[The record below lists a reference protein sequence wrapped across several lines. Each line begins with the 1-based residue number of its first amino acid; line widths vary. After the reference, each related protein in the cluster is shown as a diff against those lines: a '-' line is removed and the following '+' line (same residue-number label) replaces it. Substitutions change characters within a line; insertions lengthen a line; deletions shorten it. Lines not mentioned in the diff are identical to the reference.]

1 MRRSPAV
8 FCLVPLAALICPA
21 QTPKD
26 VRAVAKQGQIAI
38 PTVAAYLNSAS
49 VDTRLEAVKQLTAL
63 GGKDSI
69 DPLIRATKDVDPE
82 MQFRAADGLVNY
94 YLPGYVRQ
102 GLGSTV
108 VRVGGAI
115 KAKFNDA
122 NDQIVDAYVGV
133 RPEVITALGQLA
145 RAGSSMDSRA
155 NACRAIGILR
165 GRAALPDLIDALRS
179 KDNNVMYESLAA
191 MQKIGDPSAGP
202 RITYLLR
209 DLDDRVQTTAI
220 ETAGTLRSTDALPTL
235 RAIVANPRNNKAQRA
250 AMAAIAMMPQMQD
263 RDLFLSQ
270 LVSRDEKLRAAS
282 AEGLGRVGNRAD
294 EPALEKS
301 WNGEDKMSP
310 RLAAAFGLLMEG
322 NLNLAED
329 SPFRYL
335 INTLNSAAYHDV
347 AYAYLVEAARQ
358 KPVLQALYT
367 QIDPGTR
374 EEKIY
379 LARILAASGDP
390 SSVPYLDKVSRD
402 NDQEV
407 SKEGLRS
414 LRSLRA
420 RLGT

>member
-1 MRRSPAV
+1 MRRSLV
-8 FCLVPLAALICPA
+8 FFCLVSLVAFG

-26 VRAVAKQGQIAI
+26 VRAVAKQGQTAI

-49 VDTRLEAVKQLTAL
+49 VDTRIEAVRQLTAL

-69 DPLIRATKDVDPE
+69 DPLIRATKDADPE
-82 MQFRAADGLVNY
+82 VQFRAADGLVNY

-102 GLGSTV
+102 GIGSTV

-122 NDQIVDAYVGV
+122 NDQIVDPFVLVG
-133 RPEVITALGQLA
+133 PEVIAALGQLA
-145 RAGSSMDSRA
+145 RSGSSMDSRA

-165 GRAALPDLIDALRS
+165 GRAALPDLIDALRA
-179 KDNNVMYESLAA
+179 KDNGVMYESLAA
-191 MQKIGDPSAGP
+191 MQKIGDASAGP
-202 RITYLLR
+202 RIIYLLR

-220 ETAGTLRSTDALPTL
+220 ETAGVLRTTDALPTL
-235 RAIVANPRNNKAQRA
+235 RTVVANPRNNKTQRA
-250 AMAAIAMMPQMQD
+250 ATAAIAMMPQLQD
-263 RDLFLSQ
+263 RDLFLS
-270 LVSRDEKLRAAS
+270 LLGSKDEKLRAA
-282 AEGLGRVGNRAD
+282 ADEGLGRIGSRAD
-294 EPALEKS
+294 KPALEKS
-301 WNGEDKMSP
+301 WNDEEKMSP
-310 RLAAAFGLLMEG
+310 RLAAAFGLLMDG
-322 NLNLAED
+322 DLNLADD

-367 QIDPGTR
+367 QIDPGSK

-379 LARILAASGDP
+379 LARILATSGEQ

-402 NDQEV
+402 PDQDV
-407 SKEGLRS
+407 AKEGLRS
-414 LRSLRA
+414 LRSLHA